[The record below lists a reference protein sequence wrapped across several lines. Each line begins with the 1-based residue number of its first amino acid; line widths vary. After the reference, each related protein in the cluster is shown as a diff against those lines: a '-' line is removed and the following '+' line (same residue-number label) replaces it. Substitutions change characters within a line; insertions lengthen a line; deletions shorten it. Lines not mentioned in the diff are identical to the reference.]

1 MTHSL
6 DIRYFAHSWVSD
18 WNHGNAHFLRGLAR
32 ALQNAGQKVRC
43 YEELGSW
50 SLRNLIKHENER
62 AIGAIDDFRKNFPD
76 LRVQFYNNDD
86 RLRDWLLS
94 ELRGA
99 DIVILHEWSHPLLVN
114 QILDLK
120 SKFRFRA
127 LLHDTH
133 HRAYSS
139 PREILQFNLHLFDGV
154 LAFGESIRRIYT
166 NGFGIQRVWTFHE
179 AADIQSFRPM
189 TLEKSIDALWLG
201 NWGDDERTRELE
213 AFLLQPAEQLTN
225 LKFVVY
231 GVRYPQ
237 EARAKLTR
245 ANIDYRGYLPNLKS
259 PEAYNQAKVALHI
272 PRRQYANGLG
282 GIPTIRMFEAMACRA
297 FLLCSPWQDDEGLFR
312 REQDYVCASSGEAMR
327 AILHEMSRDEAARS
341 QIAENGF
348 NTILQRH
355 TCAHRAAELITICQ
369 ELGQ

>member
-1 MTHSL
+1 MGHCL

-50 SLRNLIKHENER
+50 SLSNLIKHENEQ

-76 LRVQFYNNDD
+76 LNIQFYNTDA
-86 RLRDWLLS
+86 RLKEWLLR

-99 DIVILHEWSHPLLVN
+99 DIVILHEWNHPIVVN

-120 SKFRFRA
+120 RKLGFRV

-133 HRAYSS
+133 HRAYTS
-139 PREILQFNLHLFDGV
+139 PREILRFDLHLFDGV
-154 LAFGESIRRIYT
+154 LAFGEAIRRIYS
-166 NGFGIQRVWTFHE
+166 NGFGIERVWTFHE
-179 AADIQSFRPM
+179 AADVQCFRPM
-189 TLEKSIDALWLG
+189 LLEKSIDAIWVG

-213 AFLLQPAEQLTN
+213 EFLMQPAEQLTG

-231 GVRYPQ
+231 GVRYPD
-237 EARAKLTR
+237 EARTR
-245 ANIDYRGYLPNLKS
+245 LMCANIDYRGYLPNLKS
-259 PEAYNQAKVALHI
+259 AEAYNRSRIALHI
-272 PRRQYANGLG
+272 PRRQYANGLA
-282 GIPTIRMFEAMACRA
+282 GIPTIRMFEVMACRA

-312 REQDYVCASSGEAMR
+312 PEQDYLCAPSGTAMR
-327 AILHEMSRDEAARS
+327 EILREMSRDEAARS

-348 NTILQRH
+348 DTILRRH
-355 TCAHRAAELITICQ
+355 TCAHRAAELIAICQ

>member
-1 MTHSL
+1 MRHCL

-50 SLRNLIKHENER
+50 SLSNLIKHENEQ

-76 LRVQFYNNDD
+76 LNVQFYNTDV
-86 RLRDWLLS
+86 RLKEWLLR

-99 DIVILHEWSHPLLVN
+99 DIVVLHEWNHPIVVN

-120 SKFRFRA
+120 RKLGFRV

-133 HRAYSS
+133 HRAYTS

-154 LAFGESIRRIYT
+154 LAFGETIRRIYM
-166 NGFGIQRVWTFHE
+166 NGFGIERVWTFRE
-179 AADIQSFRPM
+179 AADVQSFRPM
-189 TLEKSIDALWLG
+189 SLEKNIDAIWVG
-201 NWGDDERTRELE
+201 NWGDDERTGELE
-213 AFLLQPAEQLTN
+213 EFLMQPAEQLTD

-231 GVRYPQ
+231 GVRYPD
-237 EARAKLTR
+237 EARTRLTR

-259 PEAYNQAKVALHI
+259 AEAYNRSRIALHI
-272 PRRQYANGLG
+272 PRRQYANGLA
-282 GIPTIRMFEAMACRA
+282 GIPTIRMFEVMACRA

-312 REQDYVCASSGEAMR
+312 REQDYISTTSGTAMR
-327 AILHEMSRDEAARS
+327 ETLREMSRDEAARS

-355 TCAHRAAELITICQ
+355 TCAHRAAELIAICQ
-369 ELGQ
+369 ELAQ